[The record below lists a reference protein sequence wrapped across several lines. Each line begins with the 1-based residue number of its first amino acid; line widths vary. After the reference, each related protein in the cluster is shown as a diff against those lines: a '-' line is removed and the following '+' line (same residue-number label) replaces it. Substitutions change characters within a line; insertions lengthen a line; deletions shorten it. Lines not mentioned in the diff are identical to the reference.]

1 MTKRRAAIILICL
14 GTASCDPRLPSEPDL
29 YVDFESIDAPTT
41 LLSDTSRW
49 LMNGVY
55 EVVQGS
61 SELGNP
67 VVGTWI
73 GNRFRLSSQHDVVYS
88 ISAGGSSG
96 DSLKLRGYMRVVRS
110 GSGSRVRFN
119 VSSSD
124 GAREVIARVPPA
136 ALRILGET
144 ETGAKLELRRM
155 RRITPASFAVL
166 AHRGGGRNSDR
177 LGISENSIEMIRYA
191 GTLGA
196 TGVEVDVKRTR
207 DGQLILFHDD
217 TFSPRTVQGAY
228 LLGKVETYDLAQI
241 QSLGKLINGEK
252 IPTLNDALMSVI
264 DDTELSMVWLDV
276 KDPASVAQVVEL
288 QKAMKVYAAGKGRDS
303 VSILLGIPSQEV
315 LDAYL
320 PFREDS
326 DALVEL
332 EAQTALDLPRCKV
345 WAPVWTRN
353 ISDAEVDEMHARG
366 KRVFTWTV
374 DLRESILMYL
384 NKVDGILSN
393 YPTMVA
399 ALRDSRN

>member
-1 MTKRRAAIILICL
+1 MV
-14 GTASCDPRLPSEPDL
+14 SCDPRLPAGPDL
-29 YVDFESIDAPTT
+29 YVDFESIDAPAIP
-41 LLSDTSRW
+41 LSDTSRW

-61 SELGNP
+61 SEVGNP
-67 VVGTWI
+67 VVGAWT
-73 GNRFRLSSQHDVVYS
+73 GNRFRVSSQHDVVYS
-88 ISAGGSSG
+88 ISAGGSRG
-96 DSLKLRGYMRVVRS
+96 DSIQLRGYMRIVRS

-119 VSSSD
+119 VSGSD
-124 GAREVIARVPPA
+124 GAREVIARVLPGT
-136 ALRILGET
+136 LRILGET
-144 ETGAKLELRRM
+144 EAGTKLELRRL
-155 RRITPASFAVL
+155 RGISPSSFAVL

-177 LGISENSIEMIRYA
+177 LGISENSIEMISYA

-228 LLGKVETYDLAQI
+228 LLGKVEKYDLAQI
-241 QSLGKLINGEK
+241 QALGTLIHGEK
-252 IPTLNDALMSVI
+252 IPTLEQALRSVI
-264 DDTELSMVWLDV
+264 DNTGLSMVWLDV
-276 KDPASVAQVVEL
+276 KDPAAVESVVRVQE
-288 QKAMKVYAAGKGRDS
+288 AMKAYATARGRDS

-320 PFREDS
+320 PFQEYS

-332 EAQTALDLPRCKV
+332 EVQTALDLPRCRV

-353 ISDAEVDEMHARG
+353 ISDADVAAMHARG

>member
-1 MTKRRAAIILICL
+1 MTQRRAAIILICL
-14 GTASCDPRLPSEPDL
+14 GMASCDPRLPSEPDL
-29 YVDFESIDAPTT
+29 YVDFESIDAPTAV
-41 LLSDTSRW
+41 LSDTSRL

-55 EVVQGS
+55 EVVQGG
-61 SELGNP
+61 SELGSS
-67 VVGTWI
+67 VVGSWI
-73 GNRFRLSSQHDVVYS
+73 GNRFRISSQHDVVYS
-88 ISAGGSSG
+88 ITAGGSSG
-96 DSLKLRGYMRVVRS
+96 DSIKLRGYMRVVRS
-110 GSGSRVRFN
+110 GSGSRVRFQ
-119 VSSSD
+119 VSSRD
-124 GAREVIARVPPA
+124 GAREVIAGLLPA

-144 ETGAKLELRRM
+144 ETGTTLELRRL
-155 RRITPASFAVL
+155 RSITPDPFAVL

-177 LGISENSIEMIRYA
+177 LGISENSVEMIVYA

-228 LLGKVETYDLAQI
+228 LLGKVEKYDLAQI
-241 QSLGKLINGEK
+241 QSLGKLINGER
-252 IPTLNDALMSVI
+252 IPTLKEALTAVV
-264 DDTELSMVWLDV
+264 DNTGLSMVWLDV
-276 KDPASVAQVVEL
+276 KDPASVAQVVGL
-288 QKAMKVYAAGKGRDS
+288 QKEMKVYAAGRGRDS
-303 VSILLGIPSQEV
+303 LSILLGIPSQEV

-320 PFREDS
+320 PYQGDS

-353 ISDAEVDEMHARG
+353 ISNADVTAMHARG
-366 KRVFTWTV
+366 KQVFTWTV

-384 NKVDGILSN
+384 NRVDGILSN